1 MAKPRNILA
10 QFLAEYS
17 FGVLL
22 ASLLLIIVAAPL
34 TKRISHNGNFHAR
47 IGQMLLVVMMAR
59 LVGLHMAPVSSRHH
73 QPVVFETSKKPHH
86 KS

>member
-1 MAKPRNILA
+1 MAAPRSKLA
-10 QFLAEYS
+10 QFLAEYP

-34 TKRISHNGNFHAR
+34 TERISHNVSFMHGLA
-47 IGQMLLVVMMAR
+47 LLIVMMAR
-59 LVGLHMAPVSSRHH
+59 LVGLHVAQVSTRHH
-73 QPVVFETSKKPHH
+73 QPVVFETTEKPHH